1 MIKHATSLLFNL
13 CFELFMS
20 NTIKWSSNT
29 YCFFHLNL
37 VDLDSTEFVFKSTV
51 EQEFVSI
58 LNILALKT
66 QKCHPLTLEVYIDIQ
81 LQKIPKKMIAFSDD
95 FVPFE
100 NFYLLAIGRGQSM
113 FWNLCQIPT
122 IIMYCNNKNM
132 FKSYIHNVI
141 FTFGFFRRTLAL
153 PQARDCKVL
162 FSSPSSIDKI

>member
-1 MIKHATSLLFNL
+1 
-13 CFELFMS
+13 
-20 NTIKWSSNT
+20 
-29 YCFFHLNL
+29 
-37 VDLDSTEFVFKSTV
+37 
-51 EQEFVSI
+51 
-58 LNILALKT
+58 
-66 QKCHPLTLEVYIDIQ
+66 
-81 LQKIPKKMIAFSDD
+81 MIAFSDN

-113 FWNLCQIPT
+113 FWNLCPIP
-122 IIMYCNNKNM
+122 ILIMYSKNM

>member
-1 MIKHATSLLFNL
+1 MIKLATSLLFNL
-13 CFELFMS
+13 CIELLMS

-29 YCFFHLNL
+29 YCFLHLNL
-37 VDLDSTEFVFKSTV
+37 VDFDTTEFVFKSTV

-113 FWNLCQIPT
+113 FWNLCPIP
-122 IIMYCNNKNM
+122 ILIMYNKNVQ
-132 FKSYIHNVI
+132 II
-141 FTFGFFRRTLAL
+141 
-153 PQARDCKVL
+153 
-162 FSSPSSIDKI
+162 